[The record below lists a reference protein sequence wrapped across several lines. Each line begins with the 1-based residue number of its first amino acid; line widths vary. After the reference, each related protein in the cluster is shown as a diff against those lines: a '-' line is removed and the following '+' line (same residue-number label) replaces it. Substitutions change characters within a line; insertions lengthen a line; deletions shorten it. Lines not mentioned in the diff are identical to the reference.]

1 MTIWIFASRL
11 GWAFLF
17 GALVGLERQYRQ
29 KSAGLRT
36 NTLVSLGAASF
47 ILLSSSLTAF
57 GSDASTYSG
66 DPSRVAGQIVT
77 GIGFLGAGVI
87 MKTGL
92 NVQGLNTAATIWCSA
107 AVGSLAG
114 AGLYMESALT
124 AVAISL
130 THIGLR
136 PIGMLM
142 NRFTFN
148 SEETSSTPIYR
159 ISICC
164 KENVENHLR
173 IQILNA
179 VKANSDLQLRALKS
193 SDDVDRK
200 LSIIDADILAN
211 GKQDPS
217 IEKLVST
224 LTIEYGVAEVSWEV
238 IESVND

>member
-1 MTIWIFASRL
+1 MTIWMFASRL
-11 GWAFLF
+11 GWALLF
-17 GALVGLERQYRQ
+17 GALVGVERQYRQ

-47 ILLSSSLTAF
+47 ILLSASLTDF
-57 GSDASTYSG
+57 GDDGSIYNG

-114 AGLYMESALT
+114 AGMFIESALV
-124 AVAISL
+124 AVAISM
-130 THIGLR
+130 THVFLR
-136 PIGMLM
+136 PLGVFV
-142 NRFTFN
+142 NRFGF
-148 SEETSSTPIYR
+148 SSAESSATPIYR
-159 ISICC
+159 LSIVC
-164 KENVENHLR
+164 KENIENLLR
-173 IQILNA
+173 IQLLNA
-179 VKANSDLQLRALKS
+179 VKANPDLQLRALRS
-193 SDDVDRK
+193 SDDVNRK

-217 IEKLVST
+217 IERLVGT
-224 LTIEYGVAEVSWEV
+224 LTIELGVVEVSWEV
-238 IESVND
+238 LESSND